1 MDEEKNIKF
10 LTKLRSALEDDAI
23 TRQEFVK
30 AFEAVVKIVKDIKD
44 ANSKEMMAIHQTI
57 TALSN
62 KMQSDV
68 SNEMSSAE
76 KKSMDYCMKE
86 MQKIYKE
93 HEKKISQ
100 MDEKMA
106 MVQDGIDGKDADTA
120 EIIKEVLSKVPQTPF
135 LTSVEIRDRLE
146 IFKEEDEKLK
156 IDAIGFLKAKLEEL
170 EKKIAQKSGGGVR
183 RVFQPYVDDFSA
195 LTNGSTK
202 IFYLSREP
210 LRTDTVQ
217 IFGTDFPT
225 ILRPTTDFTIAG
237 KKLTLTSAVPAPN
250 TGVTLLAHYFA

>member
-23 TRQEFVK
+23 TRSEFVK

-44 ANSKEMMAIHQTI
+44 TNSKEMTAIHQTI

-86 MQKIYKE
+86 MQKMYKE
-93 HEKKISQ
+93 HEKKMSQ

-106 MVQDGIDGKDADTA
+106 MVQDGLDGKDADTA
-120 EIIKEVLSKVPQTPF
+120 EIIKEVLSKVPPAPF
-135 LTSVEIRDRLE
+135 LTSVEVRDRLE
-146 IFKEEDEKLK
+146 ILQDGEKLSVQ
-156 IDAIGFLKAKLEEL
+156 AIEGLSKLLEEL
-170 EKKIAQKSGGGVR
+170 NVKSSRVVSGGLISKR
-183 RVFQPYVDDFSA
+183 IRFVDDETPS
-195 LTNGSTK
+195 GS
-202 IFYLSREP
+202 
-210 LRTDTVQ
+210 
-217 IFGTDFPT
+217 GTA
-225 ILRPTTDFTIAG
+225 FTISRVPEAG
-237 KKLTLTSAVPAPN
+237 SFKLYRGGARQRVTEDYTLSGKNLTLNIALAA
-250 TGVTLLAHYFA
+250 GEILLCDFRY